1 MNTRPLGHL
10 TAAEL
15 HICIKNGSGM
25 RYLCSK
31 YDCLED
37 QLVTRIKRMYK
48 KTPKKAQKLLANL
61 RENDRKIND
70 APAPTAV
77 NSSESNPARVPN
89 TVSPGE
95 DNPTK
100 VSDAV
105 QIAKSEPQPEV
116 RENEATDSSLK
127 ALAKQ
132 EADLSEAVRK
142 LELQHRDVQDLHRN
156 NLNAKRDVLRSMRQL
171 ECEITELGQ
180 EYEDLCLESDEQ
192 EAEMKR
198 INTLRREKAEALAKV
213 REQMNEARKVVI
225 FVCDD
230 ETISAPDSDVALDDS
245 GYEKISSKLIRR
257 PECRRLAV
265 WEIELLA
272 RVIRV
277 TAHMEGLKLSA
288 EFVFENQQLEEAY
301 RQLVAHYETVKQI
314 AALAS

>member
-61 RENDRKIND
+61 RENDRKVN
-70 APAPTAV
+70 AVPAPDVA
-77 NSSESNPARVPN
+77 NSSESNPTRVPN
-89 TVSPGE
+89 TVGPGE
-95 DNPTK
+95 DKPTR
-100 VSDAV
+100 VPDAV

-142 LELQHRDVQDLHRN
+142 LEIQHRDVQDLHRN

-198 INTLRREKAEALAKV
+198 INTLRREKAEELAKV
-213 REQMNEARKVVI
+213 REQMNEARKIVI

-257 PECRRLAV
+257 PECRRLTV

-277 TAHMEGLKLSA
+277 TAHLEGLKLSA

-301 RQLVAHYETVKQI
+301 RQLVAHYETDKQI
-314 AALAS
+314 AALTS

>member
-1 MNTRPLGHL
+1 MDTRPLGHL

-48 KTPKKAQKLLANL
+48 KTPKKAQKLLASL
-61 RENDRKIND
+61 RENDRKING

-77 NSSESNPARVPN
+77 NSSESNPTRLPD
-89 TVSPGE
+89 TVNPSE
-95 DNPTK
+95 DNPTR
-100 VSDAV
+100 VPDVV
-105 QIAKSEPQPEV
+105 QTAKSEPQPEV
-116 RENEATDSSLK
+116 RENEATESSLE
-127 ALAKQ
+127 ALLKQ
-132 EADLSEAVRK
+132 EANLSEAVRK
-142 LELQHRDVQDLHRN
+142 LELQHRDTQDLHRN
-156 NLNAKRDVLRSMRQL
+156 NLNAKRDVLKRMRQL

-192 EAEMKR
+192 EAEMQR
-198 INTLRREKAEALAKV
+198 INTLRRNKAEELAKV
-213 REQMNEARKVVI
+213 RKQMNEARKIVI

-230 ETISAPDSDVALDDS
+230 ETISVPDSDVALDDS

-257 PECRRLAV
+257 PECRRLTV

-277 TAHMEGLKLSA
+277 TAHLESLKLSA

-314 AALAS
+314 AALTS